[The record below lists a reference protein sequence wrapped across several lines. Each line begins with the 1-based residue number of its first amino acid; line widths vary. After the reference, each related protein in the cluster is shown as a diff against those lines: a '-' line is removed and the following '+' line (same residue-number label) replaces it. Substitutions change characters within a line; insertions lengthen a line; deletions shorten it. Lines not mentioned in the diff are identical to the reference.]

1 MSKILTNRDGNIRL
15 ELRDDRLSAWLTIRR
30 SGRLTDEHDILALID
45 EAGIKTGFDEAGKYM
60 RKHGLEKDFDSP
72 FPIAMC
78 NRVKGETKLNYF
90 FDLELAKHFDGRV
103 RTQDLEKLTCIEAGT
118 VIADYSSNIFER
130 QGSIYD
136 IYGEMLQDEEFDLEA
151 ARQVAGENVSFSLDK
166 RQFVAGRSGFV
177 SVGEDG
183 RISVMEK
190 LFLAGS
196 IQDEAREL
204 RSQVDL
210 EIGGSITNT
219 VLYAAGNVRVRGDLT
234 NVTLSCRGDLSL
246 DGEIID
252 CRQPGLDVGGN
263 ISCSGIK
270 SSRVLCRG
278 SMEFQDRITASEVV
292 ADGGVNSATGSLCG
306 GHLESGGS
314 VELRDLGDPGWWGDR
329 RGDRH
334 RALSQGAA
342 DADDAGYD
350 PAEGRSGAELGS
362 DRGTEPA
369 HQGLRGRIRQAA
381 EQIYKPHGRGQT
393 GPARAGRAVS
403 AGAGAGAET
412 RVSYPGQEN
421 RPGDLGKRLKD

>member
-15 ELRDDRLSAWLTIRR
+15 ELRDDRLSAWLTIHR

-190 LFLAGS
+190 LFLAGD

-210 EIGGSITNT
+210 EIGGSLTNT

-292 ADGGVNSATGSLCG
+292 ADGGVNSATGSLSG

-314 VELRDLGDPGWWGDR
+314 VELRDLGDPAGGET
-329 RGDRH
+329 GVEITIGPYH
-334 RALSQGAA
+334 KALLM
-342 DADDAGYD
+342 
-350 PAEGRSGAELGS
+350 RM
-362 DRGTEPA
+362 
-369 HQGLRGRIRQAA
+369 
-381 EQIYKPHGRGQT
+381 
-393 GPARAGRAVS
+393 
-403 AGAGAGAET
+403 T
-412 RVSYPGQEN
+412 REMI
-421 RPGDLGKRLKD
+421 RLKDAPELNSEAIGELNLRIKACEEEFDRQLNRFINRTDGDKLGLRVRGELYPPARVRVLKHEYHIQGRKTGLEIWEKD